1 MATDAMESEFNL
13 YIDYEKSEGEPSRV
27 FHAMGEL
34 IDAFEDLDE
43 LLAGVISEGA
53 GTELIL
59 QDIEASSLRAKLRS
73 IILGVPDDALKD
85 GDWKKILG
93 HFLVKA
99 KYLVARWLSDNP
111 QITSVD
117 QVQSLQ
123 KELEELAQKTGARH
137 LPFFRPV
144 DKRVLLGKIAEIDRA
159 ITYLDPRD
167 TLKYES
173 SYGQV
178 TLPHTQHVHETLIRD
193 ILTREVISSEDE
205 RIVKVKKPD
214 YLGKS
219 QWMLKYSGQSFLAS
233 IEDLDWLHRF
243 HAGLEPLQPGDSL
256 RVLMHVEVFYG
267 ENMEVVHVNHTV
279 RRVIDVV
286 HPPEF
291 TQSQI
296 TF

>member
-1 MATDAMESEFNL
+1 MAIDATESEFNL
-13 YIDYEKSEGEPSRV
+13 YIDYEKAEGEPSRV

-43 LLAGVISEGA
+43 LLAGILSEGA

-59 QDIEASSLRAKLRS
+59 EDIEASSLRAKLRS
-73 IILGVPDDALKD
+73 IVQGIPDEALKD

-93 HFLVKA
+93 HFLVEA
-99 KYLVARWLSDNP
+99 KYLVVRWLSDNP
-111 QITSVD
+111 SITSIE
-117 QVQSLQ
+117 QVRSLED
-123 KELEELAQKTGARH
+123 ELENLAKQTGARH

-144 DKRVLLGKIAEIDRA
+144 NRRALLGKITEIDRA

-178 TLPHTQHVHETLIRD
+178 ILPHSQHVHEALIRE
-193 ILTREVISSEDE
+193 ILTREIIASDDE

-219 QWMLKYSGQSFLAS
+219 QWMLKYSGQSFHAN
-233 IEDLDWLHRF
+233 IEDIDWLHRF
-243 HAGLEPLQPGDSL
+243 QSGQVSVKPGDSL
-256 RVLMHVEVFYG
+256 RVLMHEEVFYD
-267 ENMEVVHVNHTV
+267 ENMEVVHVTHVV
-279 RRVIDVV
+279 RKVLEVI
-286 HPPEF
+286 PPSNA
-291 TQSQI
+291 TQLQI

>member
-1 MATDAMESEFNL
+1 MVTDAMESEFNL
-13 YIDYEKSEGEPSRV
+13 YIDYEKAEGEPSRV

-34 IDAFEDLDE
+34 IDSFEGLDE
-43 LLAGVISEGA
+43 LLAGIVSQGA
-53 GTELIL
+53 GTELVL
-59 QDIEASSLRAKLRS
+59 EDIEASSLRAKLRS
-73 IILGVPDDALKD
+73 IILGVPDEALKD

-93 HFLVKA
+93 HFLVQA
-99 KYLVARWLSDNP
+99 KYLVARWLSENP

-123 KELEELAQKTGARH
+123 QELEALAQQTGARH

-144 DKRVLLGKIAEIDRA
+144 DKRALLGKIAEIDRA

-173 SYGQV
+173 PYGQV

-193 ILTREVISSEDE
+193 LLTREVIASESE

-219 QWMLKYSGQSFLAS
+219 QWMLKYAGQSFLAS
-233 IEDLDWLHRF
+233 IDDLEWLHRF
-243 HAGLEPLQPGDSL
+243 QSGLESLRPGDSL
-256 RVLMHVEVFYG
+256 RVMIRVEVFYG

-279 RRVIDVV
+279 KKVIGIV
-286 HPPEF
+286 HPPDV

>member
-1 MATDAMESEFNL
+1 MATDATESEFNL

-34 IDAFEDLDE
+34 IDAFEGLDE
-43 LLAGVISEGA
+43 LLAGIISEGD
-53 GTELIL
+53 GTELVL
-59 QDIEASSLRAKLRS
+59 EDIEASSLRAKLRS

-117 QVQSLQ
+117 QIQSLQ
-123 KELEELAQKTGARH
+123 KELEVLAQQTGARH

-144 DKRVLLGKIAEIDRA
+144 DKRALLGKIAEIDRA

-193 ILTREVISSEDE
+193 ILTREVIDSNDE

-219 QWMLKYSGQSFLAS
+219 QWMLKYSGHSFLAS
-233 IEDLDWLHRF
+233 IDDLEWLHRF
-243 HAGLEPLQPGDSL
+243 QAGLEPLQPGDSL

-267 ENMEVVHVNHTV
+267 ESMEVVHVNHTV
-279 RRVIDVV
+279 RRVIGVV
-286 HPPEF
+286 HSQEI

>member
-1 MATDAMESEFNL
+1 MVADAMETEFNL
-13 YIDYEKSEGEPSRV
+13 YINYTKAEGEPSRV

-34 IDAFEDLDE
+34 IDAFEDLDN
-43 LLAGVISEGA
+43 LLAGIVSEGT
-53 GTELIL
+53 GTELVL
-59 QDIEASSLRAKLRS
+59 EGIEASSLRAKLRS
-73 IILGVPDDALKD
+73 IILGVPDEALKD

-93 HFLVKA
+93 HFLVQA

-123 KELEELAQKTGARH
+123 QQLETLAQQTGARH

-144 DKRVLLGKIAEIDRA
+144 DKRALLGKIAEIDRA

-167 TLKYES
+167 TLEYES
-173 SYGQV
+173 PYGRV

-193 ILTREVISSEDE
+193 ILTREVIASQSE

-219 QWMLKYSGQSFLAS
+219 QWMLKYAGQSFLAS
-233 IEDLDWLHRF
+233 IDDLEWLHRF
-243 HAGLEPLQPGDSL
+243 QGGQEPLQPGDSL

-267 ENMEVVHVNHTV
+267 ENMEVVHVTHTV
-279 RRVIDVV
+279 KKVMGIV
-286 HPPEF
+286 HPSDVA
-291 TQSQI
+291 QSQI

>member
-34 IDAFEDLDE
+34 IDAFEGLDE
-43 LLAGVISEGA
+43 LLAGIISEGA
-53 GTELIL
+53 GTELVL
-59 QDIEASSLRAKLRS
+59 EDIEASSLRAKLRS
-73 IILGVPDDALKD
+73 VILGIPDDALKD
-85 GDWKKILG
+85 GDWKKVLG
-93 HFLVKA
+93 HFLVEA
-99 KYLVARWLSDNP
+99 KYLVARWLSENP

-117 QVQSLQ
+117 QVQSLEKQ
-123 KELEELAQKTGARH
+123 LELLAQKTGARH

-144 DKRVLLGKIAEIDRA
+144 DKRALLGKIAEIDRA

-173 SYGQV
+173 RYGQV

-193 ILTREVISSEDE
+193 ILTREVIGSEDE

-233 IEDLDWLHRF
+233 IDDLDWLHRF
-243 HAGLEPLQPGDSL
+243 HAGLEPLKPGDSL

-267 ENMEVVHVNHTV
+267 ENMEVVHVTHTV
-279 RRVIDVV
+279 RRVIGVV
-286 HPPEF
+286 HPQDIQ
-291 TQSQI
+291 QSQI